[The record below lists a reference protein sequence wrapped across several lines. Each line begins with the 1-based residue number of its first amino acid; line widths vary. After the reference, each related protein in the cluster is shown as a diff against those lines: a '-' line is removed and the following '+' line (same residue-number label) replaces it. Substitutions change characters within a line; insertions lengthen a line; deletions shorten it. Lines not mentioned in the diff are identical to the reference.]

1 MKSRWCRSVRG
12 SKMVVRGGFEGDP
25 RRSRARS
32 TFPPCPRS
40 PSLCR
45 KLVKKHP
52 RYLDNSKV
60 KTEQLRRLVGML
72 IAAQSTGGATSA
84 GASEGPGAASADASA
99 GVDLARMDDL
109 QRVDENVLAAAKA
122 EMGVEFDKNFVGPGH
137 PDFVYDKAV
146 DFGEPES
153 DNEWDDE

>member
-1 MKSRWCRSVRG
+1 MRLKNLT
-12 SKMVVRGGFEGDP
+12 P
-25 RRSRARS
+25 S
-32 TFPPCPRS
+32 TDADAV
-40 PSLCR
+40 CR